1 MRKRK
6 YNFKSILYGFIIGC
20 VVGGSLVWWQKAYLI
35 DRVLEKGFNLI
46 SIAFN
51 KLNDSDE
58 PSVKEKPETG
68 NLKVLKTNSNT
79 QEERYA
85 IDAEVTAGTQNLG
98 SDSTFFDSTAVD
110 EGFNENISVVKEE
123 MIYSKSLTIINLDKK
138 KEAVSKADTI
148 FMEENVGNNP
158 EAAIYN
164 IEIWKSPINFKG
176 YKTGKN
182 KIVLFGVYDFK
193 KLSLKKINDVIYLQC
208 DNNCYVIEN
217 TDDFR
222 PLAVLSNKKL
232 INQLS
237 KK

>member
-58 PSVKEKPETG
+58 PSVKEKPDTA

-79 QEERYA
+79 QEERYD
-85 IDAEVTAGTQNLG
+85 IDAEVTAGAQNLG
-98 SDSTFFDSTAVD
+98 SDSTFYDSTSVD
-110 EGFNENISVVKEE
+110 GGFNENISVVKEE
-123 MIYSKSLTIINLDKK
+123 MIYSKSLAIINLDKK

-148 FMEENVGNNP
+148 FIEENFGNKP
-158 EAAIYN
+158 EAAIFN
-164 IEIWKSPINFKG
+164 VEIWKSPINFKG

-193 KLSLKKINDVIYLQC
+193 KLSLKKINEVIYLQC
-208 DNNCYVIEN
+208 DNSYYVIES

-222 PLAVLSNKKL
+222 PLALLSNKKL